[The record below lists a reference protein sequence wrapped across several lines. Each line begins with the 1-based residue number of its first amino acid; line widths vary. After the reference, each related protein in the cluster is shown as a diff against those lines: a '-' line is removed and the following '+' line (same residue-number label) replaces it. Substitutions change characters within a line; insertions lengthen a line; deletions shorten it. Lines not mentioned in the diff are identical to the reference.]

1 MSTPRSI
8 VYLLTRGNQLSPDQH
23 HTFMFSDA
31 NAQQAWFFE
40 SGSYIEINPTQYIR
54 VSTNELKLPMAKE
67 EIEGHYSYMCIKT
80 AQDVPISPSS
90 QTKQLK
96 YRYWYAFIVETEYVS
111 DSCTKITYEIDA
123 LQTFLFDGSVNFKT
137 AHVERCHWNT
147 DVVGDNRVAEPLTT
161 PSYVY
166 NEKELIEIK
175 TGVIVEIIRDQTI
188 GGRATTPS
196 QMFFSLASA
205 TSYYAFDMT
214 NFSERASLNAL
225 LNEPAL
231 YNDGV
236 LISIYTCPADSF
248 LKSGQRNAATFRL
261 NDDEFP
267 KIITI
272 SKNGDYSMNITA
284 TGEGNTKTLDGYE
297 PKNNKLFTYP
307 FNVMQ
312 VTNTS
317 GDEAMFKFE
326 EWSTTPVFD
335 LETTWIDPVATL
347 IPSSYEKSNST
358 LGESPKNF
366 RYGLSI
372 KDYPVCG
379 FASDAYRT
387 WLAQRSQSQYLG
399 LVAKGV
405 SDMVGLSLLGIGTG
419 VGEVAPFRALTG
431 AAVTAASFGSSV
443 ANVIENVIEAKNK
456 PDKIVSNMGG
466 STLKIA
472 NHHFGFEFARL
483 SVNDYYAEIVD
494 NFFTQFGYAQDR
506 LIDID
511 TWLFPHGGAKIRPH
525 FKYIKTTDIHVNGA
539 CSARYK
545 DLIETIFNR
554 GITFWETD
562 TAIGDYS
569 VDNRPSTHVP

>member
-1 MSTPRSI
+1 MSTPISTI
-8 VYLLTRGNQLSPDQH
+8 YLLTRGNQLSPDQH
-23 HTFMFSDA
+23 HTFMFANA
-31 NAQQAWFFE
+31 NAQRTWFFE

-54 VSTNELKLPMAKE
+54 VSTNEVKIPKAKE
-67 EIEGHYSYMCIKT
+67 EIDGHYSYMCIKT
-80 AQDVPISPSS
+80 TQNLPNS
-90 QTKQLK
+90 QTHS
-96 YRYWYAFIVETEYVS
+96 RYWYAFIVDTEYVS
-111 DSCTKITYEIDA
+111 DSCTKITYEIDV

-147 DVVGDNRVAEPLTT
+147 DVVGDNRVAEPLST

-166 NEKELIEIK
+166 NEKEIIEIK

-196 QMFFSLASA
+196 EIFFSIGSA
-205 TSYYAFDMT
+205 TSYYAFDMS
-214 NFSERASLNAL
+214 NVNERGSLRAL
-225 LNEPAL
+225 LNEPDL

-248 LKSGQRNAATFRL
+248 LKSGQRDAATFRL
-261 NDDEFP
+261 NDGEFP
-267 KIITI
+267 RIIPI
-272 SKNGDYSMNITA
+272 AKNGSIIGGYNMNIEA
-284 TGEGNTKTLDGYE
+284 TGIGSTKTIDGYT

-307 FNVMQ
+307 FNVLQ

-317 GDEAMFKFE
+317 GDEALLKFE
-326 EWSTTPVFD
+326 EWSTTPTFS

-347 IPSSYEKSNST
+347 IPSSYEKSNCST
-358 LGESPKNF
+358 GQNVQNF
-366 RYGLSI
+366 RYGLSM
-372 KDYPVCG
+372 KDYPICG
-379 FASDAYRT
+379 FASDAYQT
-387 WLAQRSQSQYLG
+387 WLAQRSQSQYMG
-399 LVAKGV
+399 LIAKGV
-405 SDMVGLSLLGIGTG
+405 SDYVGLSVLGIGTSL
-419 VGEVAPFRALTG
+419 GEVKPYRALTG
-431 AAVTAASFGSSV
+431 VSITAASFGSSV

-483 SVNDYYAEIVD
+483 SVNDYYAKIVD
-494 NFFTQFGYAQDR
+494 NFFTQFGYAQDA
-506 LIDID
+506 LMDID
-511 TWLFPHGGAKIRPH
+511 SWLFPSGGAKIRPH

-539 CSARYK
+539 CNAKYK

-554 GITFWETD
+554 GVTFWETD

-569 VDNRPSTHVP
+569 VDNRPATHTP

>member
-1 MSTPRSI
+1 MSTPSSTI
-8 VYLLTRGNQLSPDQH
+8 YLLTRGNQLSPDQH
-23 HTFMFSDA
+23 HTFMFA
-31 NAQQAWFFE
+31 NASAQQAWFFE

-54 VSTNELKLPMAKE
+54 VSTNEVKIPRAKE
-67 EIEGHYSYMCIKT
+67 EIDGHYSYMCIKT
-80 AQDVPISPSS
+80 TQSLPNS
-90 QTKQLK
+90 QTHS
-96 YRYWYAFIVETEYVS
+96 RYWYAFIVDTEYVS
-111 DSCTKITYEIDA
+111 DSCTKITYEIDV

-147 DVVGDNRVAEPLTT
+147 DVVGDNRVAEPLST

-166 NEKELIEIK
+166 NEKEIIEIK

-196 QMFFSLASA
+196 EIFFSIGSA
-205 TSYYAFDMT
+205 TSYYAFDMSSV
-214 NFSERASLNAL
+214 NERASLRAL

-248 LKSGQRNAATFRL
+248 LKSGQRDAATFRL
-261 NDDEFP
+261 NDGEFP
-267 KIITI
+267 RIIPI
-272 SKNGDYSMNITA
+272 AKNGSIIGGYDMNIEA
-284 TGEGNTKTLDGYE
+284 TGIGTTKTIDGYA

-326 EWSTTPVFD
+326 EWNTTPVFD

-347 IPSSYEKSNST
+347 IPSSYEKSNCSV
-358 LGESPKNF
+358 GQNIQNF
-366 RYGLSI
+366 RYGLSM
-372 KDYPVCG
+372 KDYPICG
-379 FASDAYRT
+379 FASDAYQT
-387 WLAQRSQSQYLG
+387 WLAQRSQSQYMSLI
-399 LVAKGV
+399 AKGV
-405 SDMVGLSLLGIGTG
+405 SDYVGLSVLGIGASL
-419 VGEVAPFRALTG
+419 GEVAPYRALTG
-431 AAVTAASFGSSV
+431 VSITAASFGSSV

-483 SVNDYYAEIVD
+483 SVNDYYAKIVD
-494 NFFTQFGYAQDR
+494 NFFTQFGYAQDA
-506 LIDID
+506 LMDID
-511 TWLFPHGGAKIRPH
+511 SWLFPSGGAKIRPH

-539 CSARYK
+539 CNAKYK

-554 GITFWETD
+554 GVTFWETD

-569 VDNRPSTHVP
+569 VDNRPATHTP